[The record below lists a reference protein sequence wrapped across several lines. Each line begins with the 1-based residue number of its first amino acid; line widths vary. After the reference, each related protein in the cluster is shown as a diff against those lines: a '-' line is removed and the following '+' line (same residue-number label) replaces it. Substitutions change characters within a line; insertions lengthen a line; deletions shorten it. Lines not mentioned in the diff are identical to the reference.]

1 MENKQIT
8 RIGTIGTTCCILF
21 ISAFILLSF
30 TKVNENE
37 YTALTTENYTQAKAW
52 DGYISW
58 YKITKDAP
66 NTGDPT
72 GFIEK
77 RHNGKKAY
85 REIYINDIGEAVNLG
100 AAPYKYPEGTVV
112 VKETYKDKA
121 TWEKKGKKVLTIMIK
136 QADGTS
142 PETGDWGYIMGAK
155 GKLST
160 GTSKWAKFCNRCHV
174 FAATKDYVFMSSDFM
189 KTLKE

>member
-1 MENKQIT
+1 MKNKLLGLIVI
-8 RIGTIGTTCCILF
+8 IGIGIFT
-21 ISAFILLSF
+21 LLSF
-30 TKVNENE
+30 KNINADE
-37 YTALTTENYTQAKAW
+37 YTPLTTENTTSGNPW
-52 DGYISW
+52 DGYTDW

-85 REIYINDIGEAVNLG
+85 REIYINDIGKAVNLG
-100 AAPYKYPEGTVV
+100 PAPYKYPEGTIV
-112 VKETYKDKA
+112 VKESYKSKEV
-121 TWEKKGKKVLTIMIK
+121 WEKKGKKVLTIMIK
-136 QADGTS
+136 QAEGTS

-160 GTSKWAKFCNRCHV
+160 GTSKWAKFCTKCHV
-174 FAATKDYVFMSSDFM
+174 FAASKDYVFMSSDFM
-189 KTLKE
+189 KTLD

>member
-1 MENKQIT
+1 MRNKLLALVVI
-8 RIGTIGTTCCILF
+8 IGIGVF
-21 ISAFILLSF
+21 SLLSF
-30 TKVNENE
+30 KNIDTE
-37 YTALTTENYTQAKAW
+37 YTPIKVENSMIGNPW
-52 DGYISW
+52 DGYTDW

-77 RHNGKKAY
+77 RHNGQKAY
-85 REIYINDIGEAVNLG
+85 REIYINDIGKVVNLG
-100 AAPYKYPEGTVV
+100 PAPYKYPEGTIV
-112 VKETYKDKA
+112 VKETYKNKEV
-121 TWEKKGKKVLTIMIK
+121 WEKKGKNILTIMIK

-160 GTSKWAKFCNRCHV
+160 GTSKWAKFCSGCHV
-174 FAATKDYVFMSSDFM
+174 YAASKDYVFMSSDFM
-189 KTLKE
+189 KTLE